1 VNDDDIFACGENGYA
16 EDGNRSAWCHYDGD
30 KKPTKKRIKVKDGAG
45 WGKIWAPTAKE
56 VRELAHV
63 VVDVNQMVGSAIA
76 EVETYNA
83 NEKKV
88 MKIWEEFIK

>member
-1 VNDDDIFACGENGYA
+1 
-16 EDGNRSAWCHYDGD
+16 
-30 KKPTKKRIKVKDGAG
+30 
-45 WGKIWAPTAKE
+45 